1 MSNEKNVYD
10 EYDRERDEEWESTI
24 MKRVKLTPDIADRM
38 NRDPEFRR
46 KTIAWIKAE
55 TAKNLQRKIDVAMR
69 NQLLGR

>member
-1 MSNEKNVYD
+1 MSNE
-10 EYDRERDEEWESTI
+10 EYDPEWEGAI
-24 MKRVKLTPDIADRM
+24 MKQVKLSPDITDRM

-55 TAKNLQRKIDVAMR
+55 TAKELQRKIDVAMR